1 MEPYV
6 WPEPQQC
13 VPSKD
18 KANGMGLGLAIS
30 RAIVEAP
37 GGRMWAMPNPDQG
50 ATLCST
56 LPASAEGAL

>member
-1 MEPYV
+1 MEPCV

-37 GGRMWAMPNPDQG
+37 GGRMWAMPNLDQE